1 MFSRR
6 ACGFLTLALVT
17 VLTLPVV
24 SQSVISTHSGIVHY
38 FEGSVFLNNQ
48 PLESHPG
55 KFSTIPQGAE
65 LRTGE
70 GRAEILLT
78 PGVFLR
84 VGERTSIRLVANDLS
99 DTRVELLAGS
109 AIVDSAEP
117 VAGTSVMF
125 MYRDWKVHVLEQG
138 VYRIDSNP
146 PRMWV
151 VEGKAEV
158 LQNDAKALLVEAG
171 ACLPFAQVLV
181 PDQTINPPFDSLSK
195 WQDGRQQSVAADNA
209 IAANIQDPAS
219 LDSGGNSASASGT
232 GGLTYFPP
240 LYLPPAGLTS
250 ASLYG
255 YGYQNPYQPG
265 FNALYLP
272 GYSYLPLLFGI
283 APIGHPP
290 VRWPQFGGGHIPTH
304 PPIRNPILVGPVSTL
319 PTSVHVGPA
328 PVHPGATGPAAVHTA
343 PSGGFHVGA
352 HR

>member
-6 ACGFLTLALVT
+6 VCGLCVLALVT
-17 VLTLPVV
+17 VLKVPAS

-38 FEGSVFLNNQ
+38 FEGVVSVADQ

-55 KFSTIPQGAE
+55 KFSTISQGAE

-70 GRAEILLT
+70 GRAEVLLT

-84 VGERTSIRLVANDLS
+84 VGERTTIRMVANDLA

-117 VAGTSVMF
+117 VAGTSVTLIYQNWRAHF
-125 MYRDWKVHVLEQG
+125 LEQG
-138 VYRIDSNP
+138 TYRIDANP

-158 LQNDAKALLVEAG
+158 LRNDARALLVEEG
-171 ACLPFAQVLV
+171 TCLPFADVLV
-181 PDQTINPPFDSLSK
+181 PDRTINPPFDTLSR
-195 WQDGRQQSVAADNA
+195 WQDGRQQSIAADNA

-219 LDSGGNSASASGT
+219 LDNAGSSASAAA
-232 GGLTYFPP
+232 GLTYFPP
-240 LYLPPAGLTS
+240 LYLPPAGLTVS
-250 ASLYG
+250 SI

-283 APIGHPP
+283 ASLG
-290 VRWPQFGGGHIPTH
+290 H
-304 PPIRNPILVGPVSTL
+304 PPIRTPKYGGGRFPTFPPIRNSFAGY
-319 PTSVHVGPA
+319 PTSMLPGHVPTVAHPVTTA
-328 PVHPGATGPAAVHTA
+328 PGSVHPA
-343 PSGGFHVGA
+343 PSGGVLVGA